1 VDSDRIVAKVEV
13 SVSILTSHLQFTKIT
28 VTASRA
34 TQRRLAQSPTA
45 THSKGQ
51 MCPRTIRPMILRH
64 QSTARRRGFDRA
76 DMEFAGQLA
85 KASRMTCENVSMSAL
100 AIYH

>member
-1 VDSDRIVAKVEV
+1 
-13 SVSILTSHLQFTKIT
+13 
-28 VTASRA
+28 
-34 TQRRLAQSPTA
+34 
-45 THSKGQ
+45 

-85 KASRMTCENVSMSAL
+85 KASRMTCENVSISAL
-100 AIYH
+100 AIYRSSRKQIAQDKRVYSN